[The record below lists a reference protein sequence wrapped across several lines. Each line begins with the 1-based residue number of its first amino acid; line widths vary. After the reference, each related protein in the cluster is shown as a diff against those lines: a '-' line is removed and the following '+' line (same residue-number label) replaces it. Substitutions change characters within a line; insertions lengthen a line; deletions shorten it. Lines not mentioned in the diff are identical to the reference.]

1 MGTDEEREAV
11 RQSSRRIGLA
21 QLSGSLALLLS
32 IVALGISAYQTRVM
46 QSQARASVWPYLA
59 IGASFFDQGEKAGF
73 RLNVSNHGVGPA
85 LIKSVRMAV
94 DGKPVVNWDSY
105 LKATIDRS
113 RDQTQQVIFSSFSAV
128 LPPDSNRET
137 TIEAITLKSPEDAA
151 KAYAAMS
158 RLKLDICY
166 CSVYDDCWTAH
177 LFSRTVDSVPNCPAP
192 GPDDFQD

>member
-1 MGTDEEREAV
+1 MSIDTDPDTA

-21 QLSGSLALLLS
+21 QLSGALALVLS

-59 IGASFFDQGEKAGF
+59 IGASYFDVGEDAGF
-73 RLNVSNHGVGPA
+73 RLKVFNHGVGPA
-85 LIKSVRMAV
+85 LMKSVRMAV
-94 DGKPVVNWDSY
+94 DGKPVVTWDGY
-105 LKATIDRS
+105 LQATVGHS
-113 RDQTQQVIFSSFSAV
+113 RDETRQAIFSNFVAV
-128 LPPDSNRET
+128 LPPDSNRDT
-137 TIEAITLKSPEDAA
+137 VVEAITLKNPEDAA
-151 KAYAAMS
+151 KAYAAMG
-158 RLKLDICY
+158 RLRLDICY